1 MDFFVGVT
9 LLAPSSADQL
19 IGGLVKRGF
28 NVALAQE
35 GFHGHQLVALR
46 VSDADPDNEGVAG
59 TYDDELEDESVDNS
73 DHEYAPEDLDLVK
86 AALVQTLNEYQLK
99 YFSYVVISGDAI
111 ASWAPGNLDLA
122 PKQES
127 DTLFEHVTGD

>member
-28 NVALAQE
+28 NVALAQD
-35 GFHGHQLVALR
+35 GFHGTQLVALR
-46 VSDADPDNEGVAG
+46 VSDAHPTPN
-59 TYDDELEDESVDNS
+59 DDEDEDENYDDESVDNS
-73 DHEYAPEDLDLVK
+73 RYEYTPGDLDLIK
-86 AALVQTLNEYQLK
+86 AALVQTLNEYQIK
-99 YFSYVVISGDAI
+99 YFSYVVIAGDAI
-111 ASWAPGNLDLA
+111 VSWAHGNLDLA